1 LNQKLIVSVSGKGGS
16 GKTTVAALMLK
27 HLIESGN
34 RTILVIDADPATN
47 LPDVLGVKTGK
58 TVGTVEDELR
68 SKLEKSE
75 IPPTVTK
82 KEVLEG
88 QIHSILVETQGFD
101 LLAMGRSEGEGCYCS
116 VNYLLTSIIDS
127 ISKNYDLTI
136 MDMEAGLEH
145 VSRRTDR
152 DVDIMLIVTDPSRM
166 GLQTAS
172 RIRELAS
179 EVHIG
184 FKKMYLIGNQ
194 FPPEA
199 EGELRARAAEIG
211 LELAGVIPRDD
222 KVSAFNVAGKPL
234 LDLPAD
240 SSAFAAI
247 REITERIGLAAD
259 LAHQT

>member
-1 LNQKLIVSVSGKGGS
+1 MNQKLVLSISGKGGS
-16 GKTTVAALMLK
+16 GKTTVAALMVK
-27 HLIESGN
+27 HLVETGN

-47 LPDVLGVKTGK
+47 LPDVLGVKADK
-58 TVGTVEDELR
+58 TVGMVEDDLR
-68 SKLEKSE
+68 NKLGKSE

-82 KEVLEG
+82 KELLEG
-88 QIHSILVETQGFD
+88 QIHSILVETQAFD

-172 RIRELAS
+172 RIGELAG

-199 EGELRARAAEIG
+199 EEELKAKAAEIG

-240 SSAFAAI
+240 SPAFTAI
-247 REITERIGLAAD
+247 REITERIGLVAD
-259 LAHQT
+259 LKH

>member
-1 LNQKLIVSVSGKGGS
+1 MNQKLVLSVSGKGGS

-47 LPDVLGVKTGK
+47 LPDVLGVKTDK
-58 TVGTVEDELR
+58 TVGMVEDELR
-68 SKLEKSE
+68 NKLEKSE

-82 KEVLEG
+82 KELLEG
-88 QIHSILVETQGFD
+88 QIHSILAETQGFD

-127 ISKNYDLTI
+127 ISKNYDLTL

-152 DVDIMLIVTDPSRM
+152 DVDIMVIVTDPSKM

-172 RIRELAS
+172 RIRELAD

-211 LELAGVIPRDD
+211 LELAGVVPRDD

-240 SSAFAAI
+240 SPAFTAI
-247 REITERIGLAAD
+247 CEINERIGLVGD
-259 LAHQT
+259 RKH